1 MAELNPIINESQKS
15 TNNVKQF
22 VKYCYS
28 KTQLMHIYHT
38 NFDMRDAPRRE
49 LDRRLLETL
58 LEVREYFRARAVIE
72 NEFLDPDFY
81 HGFFDAN
88 LAKIIIDTAINFL
101 DKEDYDA
108 RLAWQQLCGAYHR
121 NRSKNRKKGQL
132 DESLSFTEEDNI
144 PQAFIER
151 LKLFGILREG
161 RKFRP

>member
-1 MAELNPIINESQKS
+1 
-15 TNNVKQF
+15 
-22 VKYCYS
+22 
-28 KTQLMHIYHT
+28 MHIYHT

-108 RLAWQQLCGAYHR
+108 RLLGSNYVALTIVIGV
-121 NRSKNRKKGQL
+121 K
-132 DESLSFTEEDNI
+132 TEEGTT
-144 PQAFIER
+144 R
-151 LKLFGILREG
+151 
-161 RKFRP
+161 